1 VTQSVLAGPPPGYA
15 RTSLL
20 PLERGYEGFVAKDDA
35 SPEQGRPTRSWLK
48 VKQKNWTVAEDG
60 WRRRIFEEDR
70 R

>member
-1 VTQSVLAGPPPGYA
+1 
-15 RTSLL
+15 
-20 PLERGYEGFVAKDDA
+20 VAKDDA